1 MCSEIPLSVDG
12 RTAIGAISWGMAGSL
27 LREGEMCIMF
37 YNETVVA
44 SPCPKDPADD
54 QIVEGRR
61 RIRLGPQT
69 DPPRAKARV
78 AVVEQQCS
86 VEPALYVVA
95 DGDHT
100 KQMPLTHG
108 RRLHGRAR
116 ELSPATVVVV
126 EAEVV
131 LERIREH
138 APPLV
143 ASGDSSMAP
152 APGRRARFGG
162 HDRGPG
168 GSGRQEGSRGRW
180 RRAGGTGIGSGKGV
194 HPSYDPA
201 LHEGEGLAPR
211 HALRVRAWPGRAP
224 RPRAV
229 GAAHPAVRGR
239 ARLRRATRDTHLGPP
254 SAESPGADPVP
265 GAGVGRETGG
275 RGPREIGPPGIPIAG
290 TGGGA
295 GVLRMGLP
303 PGSPLQ
309 CHSAFP
315 RALAA

>member
-54 QIVEGRR
+54 QIVEGRG
-61 RIRLGPQT
+61 RIRVGPQT

-138 APPLV
+138 APAARRVRGFIDGPRARPAGPSWGPRPGARGLRTPRGLAWQV
-143 ASGDSSMAP
+143 AQGWRDRDRLGKGRSSFLRSCASRRRRSRP
-152 APGRRARFGG
+152 APCATSSSLARTRA
-162 HDRGPG
+162 
-168 GSGRQEGSRGRW
+168 SSSSRGSSASRC
-180 RRAGGTGIGSGKGV
+180 AG
-194 HPSYDPA
+194 PSTATPS
-201 LHEGEGLAPR
+201 
-211 HALRVRAWPGRAP
+211 HA
-224 RPRAV
+224 
-229 GAAHPAVRGR
+229 
-239 ARLRRATRDTHLGPP
+239 
-254 SAESPGADPVP
+254 
-265 GAGVGRETGG
+265 
-275 RGPREIGPPGIPIAG
+275 
-290 TGGGA
+290 
-295 GVLRMGLP
+295 
-303 PGSPLQ
+303 
-309 CHSAFP
+309 
-315 RALAA
+315 

>member
-54 QIVEGRR
+54 QIVEGRG
-61 RIRLGPQT
+61 RIRVGPQT

-138 APPLV
+138 APAARPRCVSRV
-143 ASGDSSMAP
+143 A
-152 APGRRARFGG
+152 RR
-162 HDRGPG
+162 
-168 GSGRQEGSRGRW
+168 SR
-180 RRAGGTGIGSGKGV
+180 A
-194 HPSYDPA
+194 
-201 LHEGEGLAPR
+201 
-211 HALRVRAWPGRAP
+211 
-224 RPRAV
+224 RPRAA
-229 GAAHPAVRGR
+229 GCAAPTARGR
-239 ARLRRATRDTHLGPP
+239 GARPGQARTR
-254 SAESPGADPVP
+254 SAWRV
-265 GAGVGRETGG
+265 
-275 RGPREIGPPGIPIAG
+275 
-290 TGGGA
+290 
-295 GVLRMGLP
+295 
-303 PGSPLQ
+303 
-309 CHSAFP
+309 
-315 RALAA
+315 